1 MKKYDN
7 DEETMI
13 LNPFEDSLSAL
24 VFEMN
29 QILANNTIGFGLLTS
44 LCFNQ
49 KEKDMYENCEL
60 KLEETMSQL
69 SAIFNTIDAS
79 IPKIR
84 KKRGK
89 KLVEESLI
97 LYPF

>member
-1 MKKYDN
+1 
-7 DEETMI
+7 
-13 LNPFEDSLSAL
+13 
-24 VFEMN
+24 
-29 QILANNTIGFGLLTS
+29 
-44 LCFNQ
+44 
-49 KEKDMYENCEL
+49 MYENCEL